1 VSQSSSYGFSCSS
14 RLVSVF
20 LCASGSDLLSILF
33 PACLHVVWMI
43 WDSKKAVYYIT
54 YFEGYVVVT
63 RMSPPN

>member
-1 VSQSSSYGFSCSS
+1 VSQSSSYGFSCPS

-20 LCASGSDLLSILF
+20 LRTSGSDLSIPF